1 MEREKIRVSL
11 FPPCP
16 LGRQGPLSS
25 TKSCGEDRGRETERE
40 REEEEERKMERE
52 RCRMGR
58 RGCLRSGGASAS
70 VLPMNSQGRD
80 AMG

>member
-25 TKSCGEDRGRETERE
+25 TESCGEDRGRETERE
-40 REEEEERKMERE
+40 RGGGREKDGERE
-52 RCRMGR
+52 MQDGKEGLLEVR
-58 RGCLRSGGASAS
+58 RSISIS
-70 VLPMNSQGRD
+70 PSNE
-80 AMG
+80 